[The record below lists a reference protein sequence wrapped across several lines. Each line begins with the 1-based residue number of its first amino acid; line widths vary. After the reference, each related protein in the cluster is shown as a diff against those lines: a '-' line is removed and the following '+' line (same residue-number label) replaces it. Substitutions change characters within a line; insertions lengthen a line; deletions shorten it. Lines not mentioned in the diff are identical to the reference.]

1 MMCFLGRAW
10 QTARWFWIGGRYIKK
25 QKHQRAILSIT
36 MYSCIQ
42 YRDVNGIERSETK
55 NMLEQLLEERH
66 ERAKALWARDAAA
79 ADEQITE

>member
-1 MMCFLGRAW
+1 
-10 QTARWFWIGGRYIKK
+10 
-25 QKHQRAILSIT
+25 